1 MMNLFER
8 IKRIFFKSKVKALPS
23 ESTNIQKIVLLATR
37 ERDTK
42 KVLEILTNHSQFMKS
57 SDIIQI
63 ISHLPMKNR
72 IEAIRIS
79 NKYITPYD
87 LAELSVK
94 KLNYEGKIQILQEF
108 ENRLDLEDI
117 YQLFNS
123 ITPDQRFNAL
133 KKCADRF
140 DPVGMAEIIDRY
152 IPLYERLDALNMYRN
167 SLDGS
172 AKAAIIQNLD
182 DNRKVSALKTYAKEI
197 NKTDLEDIV
206 CNTREDKIPDV
217 LNVVYNYLSAG
228 QIADIIRYNV
238 SEKRKLEMLY
248 KCCYKLDSAIISDLI
263 KFTVPQ
269 ESREEALIALQNR
282 MDKTNVGEV
291 FQFCTKSLSVFQKIQ
306 HNLDPEDVEYF
317 KNNIE

>member
-8 IKRIFFKSKVKALPS
+8 IKRIFFKSKVKALPE
-23 ESTNIQKIVLLATR
+23 ESTEIQKIVLLATR
-37 ERDTK
+37 ERDSK
-42 KVLEILTNHSQFMKS
+42 KVLEILTNHAQFMKS

-63 ISHLPMKNR
+63 ISHLPIKDR
-72 IEAIRIS
+72 VEAIRIS

-87 LAELSVK
+87 LAELSIK
-94 KLNYEGKIQILQEF
+94 KLNYEGKIQVLKEF

-140 DPVGMAEIIDRY
+140 DSFGMAEIIDRY
-152 IPLYERLDALNMYRN
+152 IPLYERLDALNLYRYD
-167 SLDGS
+167 LDGS
-172 AKAAIIQNLD
+172 AKAKVIQNLD
-182 DNRKVSALKTYAKEI
+182 DDRKIIALKKYAKEI
-197 NKTDLEDIV
+197 NKTDLEDII
-206 CNTREDKIPDV
+206 CNAKEDKIPDV
-217 LNVVYNYLSAG
+217 LSVACNYLSAQ

-238 SEKRKLEMLY
+238 SEERKLEMLY
-248 KCCYKLDSAIISDLI
+248 KCCYKLDSALISDLI

-291 FQFCTKSLSVFQKIQ
+291 FQFCTRSLSVFKKIQ
-306 HNLDPEDVEYF
+306 HNLDAEDIEYF
-317 KNNIE
+317 KKNIE

>member
-1 MMNLFER
+1 MNLFER
-8 IKRIFFKSKVKALPS
+8 IKRIFIKEKIKAIS
-23 ESTNIQKIVLLATR
+23 DESTDIHKIVLLATR
-37 ERDTK
+37 EHDAQ
-42 KVLEILTNHSQFMKS
+42 KVLEILTNHVSFMKS

-72 IEAIRIS
+72 VEAIKIS

-87 LAELSVK
+87 LAELSIK
-94 KLNYEGKIQILQEF
+94 KLNYEGKIEILQKF

-133 KKCADRF
+133 KKCVDRF
-140 DPVGMAEIIDRY
+140 DSYGIAEIIDRY
-152 IPLYERLDALNMYRN
+152 IPLYERLDALNMYR
-167 SLDGS
+167 SRLDGA
-172 AKAAIIQNLD
+172 AKASIIQNID
-182 DNRKVSALKTYAKEI
+182 DDRKIIALKTYAKEI
-197 NKTDLEDIV
+197 NRTDLEDIV
-206 CNTREDKIPDV
+206 CSAKIDKVPDILDV
-217 LNVVYNYLSAG
+217 THNYLSAQ
-228 QIADIIRYNV
+228 QIADVIRYNV
-238 SEKRKLEMLY
+238 SEERKLEMLY

-291 FQFCTKSLSVFQKIQ
+291 FQFCTRSLSVFQKIK
-306 HNLDPEDVEYF
+306 HNLDSEDVEYF
-317 KNNIE
+317 KNNLK